1 METTRADA
9 VAEFKASQP
18 YIDSCAVYYSNG
30 FENCLKQVKSIYLHL
45 DLSKVTMDDLL
56 PLTPAGDTNFEE
68 TDESTHSERDP
79 KDDGVVLA

>member
-1 METTRADA
+1 MAK
-9 VAEFKASQP
+9 FKASQP
-18 YIDSCAVYYSNG
+18 YIDSCAIYYSNG

-56 PLTPAGDTNFEE
+56 SLTPTGDTNFEE
-68 TDESTHSERDP
+68 TDESTQLEQDP

>member
-1 METTRADA
+1 METTRVNA

-18 YIDSCAVYYSNG
+18 YINSCAVYYSNG

-56 PLTPAGDTNFEE
+56 PLTPVGDTNFEE
-68 TDESTHSERDP
+68 INESTQSERDP